1 MLTSS
6 ATLAWVVSSSTA
18 TLITAFAHIA
28 SAQDATPAPPAAP
41 APPAPPLAPQPPPHY
56 ADLAAAPAAPPSA
69 QPSLFELSTLRIL
82 HEKGVLSDKEYEAVM
97 QDAGNST
104 GEHAAESTTVL
115 MGKWATTLYG
125 FLEEDNIYDTTQS
138 LNDLSGNAPISRAG
152 TYAGD
157 NDRTTFS
164 VRNTRIGF
172 RFKAPEYHDIR
183 VGGQAEFDFLGTQL
197 PICYANQPSTSA
209 TAPTTGS
216 QCGTEA
222 AYFTNPTLRARHLN
236 LKVETP
242 VVDLLM
248 GQYWT
253 LFGWHAAYTP
263 GTVELQGIPGEL
275 YARTPQVQLSKT
287 FKSEAVTFELAIAAL
302 RPPQRNSATPEGQA
316 GMRLAI
322 NDWKGVQTIGSAST
336 SVQPASVA
344 ITGDLKNVRL
354 PGYPAPTADNYTQ
367 SKMGGGI
374 AVDAFLPLIPGHRG
388 KMGNSLSFNF
398 EAVKGYGIADQYT
411 GLTGGSVIAA
421 PSGAPKGA
429 LLNQAPS
436 YAQDIDNGIVTFDAN
451 GNLQYVE
458 WHSVLLGLQYYL
470 PGTAGKVFV
479 TTNFSYIGS
488 DNNDTFTNVAALSKL
503 RLKEFWGDACLFTDV
518 TPSFRLG
525 LEYANFHDVY
535 GDGAIAVN
543 HRGQFS
549 GFFIF

>member
-1 MLTSS
+1 MALLRRSTLTSS
-6 ATLAWVVSSSTA
+6 ATVAWVVSSSAA
-18 TLITAFAHIA
+18 TLVTAFAQSA
-28 SAQDATPAPPAAP
+28 SAQDATPTAPVAP
-41 APPAPPLAPQPPPHY
+41 VAPQPPPHY
-56 ADLAAAPAAPPSA
+56 SDIAAPLAVPPPSA

-82 HEKGVLSDKEYEAVM
+82 HEKGLLSDKEFEAIM

-104 GEHAAESTTVL
+104 GAHAAESTTVM

-138 LNDLSGNAPISRAG
+138 LVDLSGNNPIARAG

-157 NDRTTFS
+157 NDRMQMS
-164 VRNTRIGF
+164 VRNTRFGF

-183 VGGQAEFDFLGTQL
+183 VGGQAEFDFLGTEL
-197 PICYANQPSTSA
+197 PVCYANQPSTSA

-216 QCGTEA
+216 QCGSEA
-222 AYFTNPTLRARHLN
+222 TWYTAPVLRARHLN

-248 GQYWT
+248 GQYFT
-253 LFGWHAAYTP
+253 LFGWHAAYAP
-263 GTVELQGIPGEL
+263 GTAELQGVPGEL

-287 FKSEAVTFELAIAAL
+287 FSSEDVTFEMAIAAL
-302 RPPQRNSATPEGQA
+302 RPPQRDSATPEGQA
-316 GMRLAI
+316 GMRLAV
-322 NDWKGVQTIGSAST
+322 NNWKGVQTIGSAAT
-336 SVQPASVA
+336 SVQPASIA

-354 PGYPAPTADNYTQ
+354 PGYPAPTTANYTQ
-367 SKMGGGI
+367 SKVGGGI

-388 KMGNSLSFNF
+388 KMGNSLSFTI

-411 GLTGGSVIAA
+411 QLTGGNVIPTPPNPMKAN
-421 PSGAPKGA
+421 P
-429 LLNQAPS
+429 APS
-436 YAQDIDNGIVTFDAN
+436 YAQDIDNGIVTFDAQ
-451 GNLQYVE
+451 GNLQYIE
-458 WHSVLLGLQYYL
+458 WHSVMLGLQYYL

-488 DNNDTFTNVAALSKL
+488 DNNDTFTNVAAASKL

-518 TPSFRLG
+518 TPAFRLG

-535 GDGAIAVN
+535 GDGVVAVN
-543 HRGQFS
+543 HRGQFT
-549 GFFIF
+549 GLFLF